1 MNEIISLLISD
12 HIFALFAFGF
22 IFILL
27 SICMYFV
34 FYIYLNINLR
44 GICKIIFNNEKR
56 YSSPLEPFDF
66 ISLSF
71 LPTTFWREVLNIK
84 YNRSFKNLYGKE
96 FYYKLDKGKLVELLR
111 GYRFY
116 FIFQYFIFLSSG
128 LGLLL
133 LVVGYILH
141 QDF

>member
-1 MNEIISLLISD
+1 MNKIINLLVSD

-27 SICMYFV
+27 SIFMYLV

-44 GICKIIFNNEKR
+44 GVCKIIFNNEKK

-66 ISLSF
+66 IALSF

-84 YNRSFKNLYGKE
+84 YNKSFKKLYGKE
-96 FYYKLDKGKLVELLR
+96 FYYQLNKGQLVELLS

-116 FIFQYFIFLSSG
+116 FIFQYLIFISSG

-133 LVVGYILH
+133 LVVGYILQ
-141 QDF
+141 QDI

>member
-1 MNEIISLLISD
+1 MNKIINLLVSD

-22 IFILL
+22 VFIFF
-27 SICMYFV
+27 SIFMYLV

-44 GICKIIFNNEKR
+44 GICKIIFNNEKK

-66 ISLSF
+66 IALSF

-84 YNRSFKNLYGKE
+84 YNKSFKKLYGKE
-96 FYYKLDKGKLVELLR
+96 FYYQLDKRQLVELLGR
-111 GYRFY
+111 YRFY
-116 FIFQYFIFLSSG
+116 FIFQYVVFMSSG

-133 LVVGYILH
+133 LVAGYIAH
-141 QDF
+141 QGL